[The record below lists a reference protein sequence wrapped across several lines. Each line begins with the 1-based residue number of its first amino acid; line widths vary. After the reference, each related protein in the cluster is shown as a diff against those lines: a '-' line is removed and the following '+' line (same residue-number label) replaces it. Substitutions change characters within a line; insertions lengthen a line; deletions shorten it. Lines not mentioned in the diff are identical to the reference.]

1 MANGFKSG
9 GRVKGTEN
17 KITSD
22 IREKFNQLLND
33 NIDTLDSD
41 LKSLAPKDRI
51 NALLQLSKFVIP
63 QLKSTEINQLNP
75 SEASKINIIYM
86 GEGREPV
93 VNNEEINI
101 CFT

>member
-33 NIDTLDSD
+33 NIDTLYSD
-41 LKSLAPKDRI
+41 L
-51 NALLQLSKFVIP
+51 
-63 QLKSTEINQLNP
+63 
-75 SEASKINIIYM
+75 
-86 GEGREPV
+86 
-93 VNNEEINI
+93 
-101 CFT
+101 